1 MAKPKES
8 ITERLNS
15 ANVAISNAISDPLIG
30 KFLGEYGYQSQKL
43 SEGKNLY
50 EVADVAVKKQIAA
63 YGDQKNATARVMK
76 AEKEA
81 RIAYQNLAKVAR
93 AAFVRDKAKLAILGL
108 DKPMPKPLPLFLTMA
123 MALFDNASH
132 NAEIAETLKNYGYDT
147 DKLSKERQ
155 KIVELMVAN
164 QAQESAKGDAQNTTF
179 EQNKALDALDYWMS
193 AFVKIAKVALREHPE
208 LLEKMGILKRSGKT
222 SAQRKAPEKA
232 KETRK
237 KRKEEQTIN

>member
-1 MAKPKES
+1 MSKPKES
-8 ITERLNS
+8 ITERLNA

-30 KFLGEYGYQSQKL
+30 KFLGQYGYQSQKL

-50 EVADVAVKKQIAA
+50 EVADTSVKKQISA
-63 YGDQKNATARVMK
+63 YGDQKIATARVLK

-93 AAFVRDKAKLAILGL
+93 AVFAKDKAKLAILGL
-108 DKPMPKPLPLFLTMA
+108 DKPMPKALPLFLTMA

-132 NAEIAETLKNYGYDT
+132 NAEVAETLKSYGYT
-147 DKLSKERQ
+147 AEKLSKERQ
-155 KIVELMVAN
+155 KIVELTVAN
-164 QAQESAKGDAQNTTF
+164 QAQESAKGEAQNTTY

-208 LLEKMGILKRSGKT
+208 LLEKLGILKRSGKT
-222 SAQRKAPEKA
+222 SAQKKAPEKA

-237 KRKEEQTIN
+237 KKKEQETVN

>member
-179 EQNKALDALDYWMS
+179 EQKKALDALDYWMS

-208 LLEKMGILKRSGKT
+208 LLEKW
-222 SAQRKAPEKA
+222 EF
-232 KETRK
+232 
-237 KRKEEQTIN
+237 